1 VTYVKEHNQVKQD
14 YGTVKTTTETGVRT
28 VDHLTQTFNTTGEV
42 VGSAFNWVVEHP
54 VETIGLTLVTVG
66 TILAFSTGVGEVAT
80 AVVALFVGITALFN
94 S

>member
-1 VTYVKEHNQVKQD
+1 M
-14 YGTVKTTTETGVRT
+14 GVRK
-28 VDHLTQTFNTTGEV
+28 VDYLTQILNTTGEV

-54 VETIGLTLVTVG
+54 VGTIGLSIVTVG

-80 AVVALFVGITALFN
+80 AVVELFVGITALFN

>member
-1 VTYVKEHNQVKQD
+1 MKEHNQVKQD
-14 YGTVKTTTETGVRT
+14 YATVKTTNETGVRK

-54 VETIGLTLVTVG
+54 VETIGLSIVTVG

-80 AVVALFVGITALFN
+80 AVVTLFVGITAFFN

>member
-1 VTYVKEHNQVKQD
+1 MD
-14 YGTVKTTTETGVRT
+14 R
-28 VDHLTQTFNTTGEV
+28 LTQISNTTGEV

-54 VETIGLTLVTVG
+54 VETIGLSIVTVG
-66 TILAFSTGVGEVAT
+66 TILAFSTEVGEVAT

>member
-1 VTYVKEHNQVKQD
+1 M
-14 YGTVKTTTETGVRT
+14 GVRK
-28 VDHLTQTFNTTGEV
+28 VDYLTQILNTTGEV
-42 VGSAFNWVVEHP
+42 VSGAFNWVVEHP
-54 VETIGLTLVTVG
+54 VETIGLSIVTVG

>member
-1 VTYVKEHNQVKQD
+1 M
-14 YGTVKTTTETGVRT
+14 
-28 VDHLTQTFNTTGEV
+28 DHLTQISNTTSEV

-54 VETIGLTLVTVG
+54 VETIGLSIVTVG

-80 AVVALFVGITALFN
+80 AVVELFVGITALFN

>member
-1 VTYVKEHNQVKQD
+1 MD
-14 YGTVKTTTETGVRT
+14 Y
-28 VDHLTQTFNTTGEV
+28 LTQTFNTTGEV

-54 VETIGLTLVTVG
+54 AETIELTIATVG

-94 S
+94 N